1 MEEEMAQDTYRVFPV
16 TVDPV
21 TRADVVTEFCYA
33 PGGLSKAEAL
43 QALRQLCW
51 MNASKADP
59 DDGVIVKRTRRVF
72 YFFEVTQALAMSYRE
87 ILDVLDP
94 SVGG

>member
-1 MEEEMAQDTYRVFPV
+1 MAQDTYRVFPV
-16 TVDPV
+16 TIDPV

-51 MNASKADP
+51 MNASQADP
-59 DDGVIVKRTRRVF
+59 DDGVIVKRTRPVLW
-72 YFFEVTQALAMSYRE
+72 FFQATESVAMGYRE
-87 ILDVLDP
+87 VLDTLDP
-94 SVGG
+94 SVGR